1 MNFIFPVLCLFAHMA
16 IMSHIFIMMYK
27 ISGSKESKDLEKKLN
42 EEQKK
47 IYSFIK
53 KERKQQ
59 YTIGLILGIFLALI
73 FNYFMGK
80 NKKQMLCVYIGIVTL
95 TANFF
100 YLLTPKTYCM
110 IEHLEEK
117 EDILAWNKVYRKFRY
132 LTSYAD
138 LVGFLIFV
146 IGYFI

>member
-1 MNFIFPVLCLFAHMA
+1 MDFLFPVLCLFAHMA

-27 ISGSKESKDLEKKLN
+27 VTGSTESKDLEKKLN
-42 EEQKK
+42 PEQKK

-53 KERKQQ
+53 KERKQH
-59 YTIGLILGIFLALI
+59 YTYGLLLGMVLALG

-100 YLLTPKTYCM
+100 YLLMPKTYWM

-117 EDILAWNKVYRKFRY
+117 EDILAWNKVYKKMKY
-132 LTSYAD
+132 LTTYAEF
-138 LVGFLIFV
+138 VGFFIFV
-146 IGYFI
+146 IGHFM